1 MSATIRFVPASSLTL
16 DAFAEIYTRS
26 FADYFY
32 PMAQTTEGFAGRVR
46 TEQQDLYRSVVM
58 LADDVPAGQA
68 TLALRGARAW
78 CGGFGIVPEFRGR
91 KLGRPLFAEFV
102 AQARLAG
109 AKTLQLEALTRNAP
123 ALSVYT
129 GAGMRITR
137 DLRLLE
143 WVHASDSPLP
153 ASTNISDQLA
163 DRVAIT
169 QCFQRLHPVYPGWGR
184 ELTPLLLHTGLL
196 QLQLTQDNRITAY
209 VLFWAKDGAAKIAD
223 VCAETPA
230 QAAQLLAQLQS
241 HYAKVTSSNEPADNP
256 INTAF
261 DQLGFREFDRQYE
274 LWMDL

>member
-1 MSATIRFVPASSLTL
+1 MSATIRFVSASSFTL
-16 DAFAEIYTRS
+16 DAFANIYSRS
-26 FADYFY
+26 FENYFY

-58 LADDVPAGQA
+58 LVDDVPAGQA

-109 AKTLQLEALTRNAP
+109 AKTLQLEAVTRNTP

-129 GAGMRITR
+129 GAGMCTTR
-137 DLRLLE
+137 ELRLLD
-143 WVHASDSPLP
+143 WVRDSDSPLP
-153 ASTNISDQLA
+153 PSHLPAQPANMP
-163 DRVAIT
+163 AIT
-169 QCFQRLHPVYPGWGR
+169 ECFHRLHPVYPGWGR
-184 ELTPLLLHTGLL
+184 ELPQLLMHTGLL
-196 QLQLTQDNRITAY
+196 QLQLTQANRMAAY
-209 VLFWAKDGAAKIAD
+209 VLFWVKDGSAKIAD
-223 VCAETPA
+223 LCAETPE
-230 QAAQLLAQLQS
+230 QAAQLLAELQTY
-241 HYAKVTSSNEPADNP
+241 YAKIVSTNEPADNP

-261 DQLGFREFDRQYE
+261 DPLGFREFDRQYE